1 MKRKRKHGGELTES
15 FGDDPKKTK
24 LEFKPDSRRS
34 TYADEQSTRN
44 KKEKKM
50 RVGGLTGNQTKMD
63 MNKNNKIDS
72 EDFKMLR
79 NKKSMAKGGA
89 VKQMAKG
96 GSLKMR
102 GGGMAKGYAIG
113 GAIEKIKNKKMAKG
127 GAVKPMAKGGAVKP
141 MAKGGPIKMREG
153 KLVTKGAPVKMAR
166 ATNKRKIDGI
176 AKRGKTRA

>member
-1 MKRKRKHGGELTES
+1 MKKQMTGGQ
-15 FGDDPKKTK
+15 K
-24 LEFKPDSRRS
+24 
-34 TYADEQSTRN
+34 N
-44 KKEKKM
+44 I
-50 RVGGLTGNQTKMD
+50 D

-127 GAVKPMAKGGAVKP
+127 GAVKPMAKGG
-141 MAKGGPIKMREG
+141 PIKMRTG

>member
-1 MKRKRKHGGELTES
+1 MTPKRK
-15 FGDDPKKTK
+15 DPRR
-24 LEFKPDSRRS
+24 FKPDPKRS

-50 RVGGLTGNQTKMD
+50 RVGGLTGSQTKMD

-79 NKKSMAKGGA
+79 NKKSMAKGGT

-96 GSLKMR
+96 GALKMR

-113 GAIEKIKNKKMAKG
+113 GAIEEIKKKKMAKG

-176 AKRGKTRA
+176 AQRGRTRAS

>member
-1 MKRKRKHGGELTES
+1 MTGGQ
-15 FGDDPKKTK
+15 K
-24 LEFKPDSRRS
+24 
-34 TYADEQSTRN
+34 N
-44 KKEKKM
+44 I
-50 RVGGLTGNQTKMD
+50 D

-127 GAVKPMAKGGAVKP
+127 GAVKPMAKGG
-141 MAKGGPIKMREG
+141 PIKMRTG
-153 KLVTKGAPVKMAR
+153 KLVKAKAKGSNTGGVKRVAK
-166 ATNKRKIDGI
+166 NKRDGI

>member
-127 GAVKPMAKGGAVKP
+127 GAVKPMAKGG
-141 MAKGGPIKMREG
+141 PIKMRTG
-153 KLVTKGAPVKMAR
+153 KLVKAKAKGSNTGGVKRVAK
-166 ATNKRKIDGI
+166 NKRDGI
-176 AKRGKTRA
+176 AQRGKTRA

>member
-1 MKRKRKHGGELTES
+1 MTGGQ
-15 FGDDPKKTK
+15 K
-24 LEFKPDSRRS
+24 
-34 TYADEQSTRN
+34 N
-44 KKEKKM
+44 I
-50 RVGGLTGNQTKMD
+50 D

-96 GSLKMR
+96 G
-102 GGGMAKGYAIG
+102 
-113 GAIEKIKNKKMAKG
+113 
-127 GAVKPMAKGGAVKP
+127 AVKPMAKGGAVKP
-141 MAKGGPIKMREG
+141 MAKGGPVKMRTG

>member
-1 MKRKRKHGGELTES
+1 MTGGQ
-15 FGDDPKKTK
+15 K
-24 LEFKPDSRRS
+24 
-34 TYADEQSTRN
+34 N
-44 KKEKKM
+44 I
-50 RVGGLTGNQTKMD
+50 D

-96 GSLKMR
+96 G
-102 GGGMAKGYAIG
+102 
-113 GAIEKIKNKKMAKG
+113 
-127 GAVKPMAKGGAVKP
+127 AVKP
-141 MAKGGPIKMREG
+141 MAKGGPIKMRTG

>member
-1 MKRKRKHGGELTES
+1 MTGGQ
-15 FGDDPKKTK
+15 K
-24 LEFKPDSRRS
+24 
-34 TYADEQSTRN
+34 N
-44 KKEKKM
+44 I
-50 RVGGLTGNQTKMD
+50 D

-127 GAVKPMAKGGAVKP
+127 GAVMKKMAKGGMVKKP
-141 MAKGGPIKMREG
+141 MKMSKGGSVNKSNPKIIKG
-153 KLVTKGAPVKMAR
+153 PYS
-166 ATNKRKIDGI
+166 
-176 AKRGKTRA
+176 

>member
-1 MKRKRKHGGELTES
+1 MRRKRKHGGELTKS

-24 LEFKPDSRRS
+24 LEFKPDSRRP

-79 NKKSMAKGGA
+79 NKKMAKGGA

-96 GSLKMR
+96 GALKMR

-127 GAVKPMAKGGAVKP
+127 GAVKPMAKGG
-141 MAKGGPIKMREG
+141 PIKMRTG
-153 KLVTKGAPVKMAR
+153 KLVKAKAKGSNTGGVKRVAK
-166 ATNKRKIDGI
+166 NKRDGI
-176 AKRGKTRA
+176 AQRGKTRA

>member
-1 MKRKRKHGGELTES
+1 MTPKRK
-15 FGDDPKKTK
+15 DPRR
-24 LEFKPDSRRS
+24 FKPDPKRS

-50 RVGGLTGNQTKMD
+50 RVGGLTGSQTKMD

-79 NKKSMAKGGA
+79 NKKSMAKGGT

-96 GSLKMR
+96 GALKMR

-113 GAIEKIKNKKMAKG
+113 GAIEEIKKKK
-127 GAVKPMAKGGAVKP
+127 MAKGGAVKP

-176 AKRGKTRA
+176 AQRGRTRAS

>member
-1 MKRKRKHGGELTES
+1 MPIVMTPKRK
-15 FGDDPKKTK
+15 DPRR
-24 LEFKPDSRRS
+24 FKPDPKRS

-50 RVGGLTGNQTKMD
+50 RVGGLTGSQTKMD

-79 NKKSMAKGGA
+79 NKKSMAKGGT

-96 GSLKMR
+96 GALKMR

-113 GAIEKIKNKKMAKG
+113 GAIEEIKKKK
-127 GAVKPMAKGGAVKP
+127 MAKGGAVKP

-176 AKRGKTRA
+176 AQRGRTRAS

>member
-1 MKRKRKHGGELTES
+1 MTGGQ
-15 FGDDPKKTK
+15 K
-24 LEFKPDSRRS
+24 
-34 TYADEQSTRN
+34 N
-44 KKEKKM
+44 I
-50 RVGGLTGNQTKMD
+50 D

-127 GAVKPMAKGGAVKP
+127 GAVKPMAKGG
-141 MAKGGPIKMREG
+141 PIKMRTG
-153 KLVTKGAPVKMAR
+153 KLVTKGALVKMAR